1 MGNARDS
8 EISRRTLKSHLR
20 FSADKPSSLAR
31 HGTRLAL
38 ARVEVTIMDPNSID
52 KAPRKDRNEDE
63 EFVPGPLDDPS
74 EADDDS
80 NESIEDPDADDEERD
95 SDEGID

>member
-1 MGNARDS
+1 
-8 EISRRTLKSHLR
+8 
-20 FSADKPSSLAR
+20 
-31 HGTRLAL
+31 
-38 ARVEVTIMDPNSID
+38 MDPNSID

>member
-1 MGNARDS
+1 
-8 EISRRTLKSHLR
+8 
-20 FSADKPSSLAR
+20 
-31 HGTRLAL
+31 
-38 ARVEVTIMDPNSID
+38 MDPNSID
-52 KAPRKDRNEDE
+52 KAPRKDRSEDE

-74 EADDDS
+74 EADDS

>member
-1 MGNARDS
+1 M
-8 EISRRTLKSHLR
+8 SHGR
-20 FSADKPSSLAR
+20 FAADKRSSNAL
-31 HGTRLAL
+31 HGTRLAE
-38 ARVEVTIMDPNSID
+38 APAEVTTMDPND
-52 KAPRKDRNEDE
+52 KDKTPRRDRNEDE

-74 EADDDS
+74 EADDA